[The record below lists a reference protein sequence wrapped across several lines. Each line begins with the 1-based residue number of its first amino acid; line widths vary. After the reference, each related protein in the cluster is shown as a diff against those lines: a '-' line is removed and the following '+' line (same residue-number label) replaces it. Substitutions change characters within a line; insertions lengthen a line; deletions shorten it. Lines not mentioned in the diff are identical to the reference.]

1 MSTKKEAP
9 DIRKTPM
16 ALQYFSIK
24 EQYPDCLL
32 FYRMGDFYELFFEDA
47 QIASPILNIV
57 LTDKNR
63 NKPGGEMPMCGV
75 PFHAYE
81 SYLVKLVKA
90 GYKVAICEQLE
101 DPAEARK
108 RGSKSMVR
116 RDVVRVITAG
126 TLTEDALLAADKHN
140 YLAALTPSAHG
151 VSLAWADIST
161 GDFYVQSVDRSLLPS
176 VLARLEPS
184 EILISGELPE
194 THPDLVYHLEG
205 LTEIPAMDFL
215 YTTHAALLDP
225 LLGDKD
231 SANSFDNAERAAAG
245 ALLNYLNETQKGIL
259 PKLKRLE
266 KIHAERF
273 MEIDPSTRRS
283 LELTQ
288 SLSDDRN
295 GRSLLSVMN
304 RTVTG
309 AGGRLLGDW
318 LSAPVTDI
326 PTIED
331 RLNGV
336 TFFVQNRE
344 SRTQIRQAL
353 KSVADIERS
362 LSRLSV
368 GRGGPKDVIAIATT
382 LEQIPRIRM
391 NARGDFSP
399 ESLDRCLLRLGEHS
413 GLLHRI
419 TTCIQPDP
427 PALTRDGHFVCP
439 GYSPNLDDLRNMR
452 ENAKQKLAAM
462 QASYVE
468 QTGINNLKI
477 SFNNLSGYFVEVPAK
492 TAETIFAHPEWGFIH
507 RQTMMNVVRFI
518 TPELSTLA
526 GRIINADTEALKL
539 ELEIFEELRQH
550 ILSQADSLF
559 RAAQALAELDVI
571 TTLALLAEENRW
583 VRPTLTTE
591 LDFDIRGG
599 RHPVVE
605 DALKSENTAFIANDC
620 SLGAEDNRL
629 WLLTGPNMAG
639 KSTFLRQNALMAVMA
654 QMGSYVP
661 ADDATIG
668 IVDKIFS
675 RVGASDDLARGRST
689 FMVEMVEVAT
699 ILKEATPKSLVIL
712 DEVGRGTATF
722 DGLSIAWAVV
732 EYLRQSNKCRGLFA
746 THYHELTALANRLTG
761 VTLHTMRVKEWQGD
775 IVFLHEVGPGATDR
789 SYGIHVAKLAGLP
802 QIVLDR
808 ATAVLNQLEDKKRDQ
823 KPLFDDLPLFSAAVQ
838 PSISRPSAWESALD
852 SADADRMTPREA
864 LDFVYY
870 LKKLKAES

>member
-1 MSTKKEAP
+1 MSSPKEAP

-16 ALQYFSIK
+16 VQQYFSVK
-24 EQYPDCLL
+24 DQYPDCLL
-32 FYRMGDFYELFFEDA
+32 FYRMGDFYELFFDDA
-47 QIASPILNIV
+47 KIASPILNIV

-81 SYLVKLVKA
+81 SYLVKLVRA

-108 RGSKSMVR
+108 RGGKSMVR
-116 RDVVRVITAG
+116 RDVVRVVTAG
-126 TLTEDALLAADKHN
+126 TLTEDSLLSASRHN
-140 YLAALTPSAHG
+140 YLAALMPSATG
-151 VSLAWADIST
+151 VTLAWADIST
-161 GDFYVQSVDRSLLPS
+161 GDFCVQSTDRALLPS
-176 VLARLEPS
+176 VIARLEPS
-184 EILISGELPE
+184 EILISGELSE
-194 THPDLVYHLEG
+194 THPDLVYHLKG

-215 YTTHAALLDP
+215 YTTHTDLLNP
-225 LLGDKD
+225 FLGNHSSD
-231 SANSFDNAERAAAG
+231 NTFDRSERAAAG

-259 PKLKRLE
+259 PKLQQLK
-266 KIHAERF
+266 KIRAERF
-273 MEIDPSTRRS
+273 MEIDPATRRS

-288 SLSDDRN
+288 SLSTERD
-295 GRSLLSVMN
+295 GKSLLSVMDK
-304 RTVTG
+304 TLTG

-318 LSAPVTDI
+318 LSAPMRDV

-331 RLNGV
+331 RLNAV
-336 TFFVQNRE
+336 EFFVQNR
-344 SRTQIRQAL
+344 SARTAVRQSL
-353 KSVADIERS
+353 RSVPDIERS

-368 GRGGPKDVIAIATT
+368 GRGGPKDMLAIAAA

-391 NARGDFSP
+391 DSRGEFSP

-419 TTCIQPDP
+419 TTCIRPDAP
-427 PALTRDGHFVCP
+427 LLARDGHFVCE
-439 GYSPNLDDLRNMR
+439 GFSPNLDDLRHMR
-452 ENAKQKLAAM
+452 ENAHQKLAAM

-477 SFNNLSGYFVEVPAK
+477 SFNNLTGYFIEVPAK
-492 TAETIFAHPEWGFIH
+492 TAETVFAHPEWGFIH
-507 RQTMMNVVRFI
+507 RQTMVNVVRFI

-526 GRIINADTEALKL
+526 GRILNAESEALKL

-550 ILSQADSLF
+550 VLSQADSLAE
-559 RAAQALAELDVI
+559 AAQGLAEIDVV
-571 TTLALLAEENRW
+571 TTLALLAEENHW
-583 VRPTLTTE
+583 VRPTLTTG

-605 DALKSENTAFIANDC
+605 DALRADHTAFIANDC
-620 SLGAEDNRL
+620 FLGSDDNRL

-661 ADDATIG
+661 ADQATIG
-668 IVDKIFS
+668 VVDKLFS

-699 ILKEATPKSLVIL
+699 ILKEATDRSLVIL

-732 EYLRQSNKCRGLFA
+732 EYLRQSNQCRGLFA
-746 THYHELTALANRLTG
+746 THYHELTALANRLCG

-775 IVFLHEVGPGATDR
+775 IVFLHEVGDGASDR

-808 ATAVLNQLEDKKRDQ
+808 ATTVLDQLEEKRRDQ
-823 KPLFDDLPLFSAAVQ
+823 KPLFDDLPLFSAAVRTSASQ
-838 PSISRPSAWESALD
+838 PSAWEAALD
-852 SADADRMTPREA
+852 ATDADQLTPREA
-864 LDFVYY
+864 LDLVYH
-870 LKKLKAES
+870 LKKLKSGD